1 MSFRKRPSLA
11 LSELIRLCMSGDLSA
26 LRSYLNDGGSSGSS
40 EINTPSPVTGYAPL
54 HHAVTSR
61 RPEVIR
67 FLVQEVDGLDIDV
80 CSTTGLA
87 TTPLHLA
94 AENND
99 RECVTALME
108 CNASLSLLDRLHRS
122 PLDVAIECDSR
133 EAIHAM
139 RLIGEL
145 KCDQSNNNTHYGWCL
160 VKWAREISA

>member
-1 MSFRKRPSLA
+1 MSFRKKPSSG
-11 LSELIRLCMSGDLSA
+11 LSELVRLCMSGDLSA

-40 EINTPSPVTGYAPL
+40 EINIPSSLTGYAPL
-54 HHAVTSR
+54 HHAVMSH

-80 CSTTGLA
+80 CSMTGLA

-139 RLIGEL
+139 RLVGEL
-145 KCDQSNNNTHYGWCL
+145 MYGQS
-160 VKWAREISA
+160 REFHCVHID